1 MEKSLINAVKLTDP
15 SKAVEQKS
23 QFIDSLT
30 EEEAKDI
37 LKEYVKQWFSKVE
50 MVDVPKKTHAGI
62 IQIETQDGF
71 KYGDVIDSKGD
82 RLTDLLLEYEGKEI
96 EVAIKVIE

>member
-15 SKAVEQKS
+15 SKSIEQKNE
-23 QFIDSLT
+23 FIDSLT
-30 EEEAKDI
+30 EKEAKDI
-37 LKEYVKQWFSKVE
+37 LKEYVKQWFSN
-50 MVDVPKKTHAGI
+50 VDVIEKTHTGV

-96 EVAIKVIE
+96 EVEIKVIE